1 MKCPVSS
8 SSSVP
13 LSAAAGDDDDEEW
26 TDFGGSCSCEC
37 HTPPVAS
44 GNASLTQ
51 QQQQQQQQWTGQ
63 KKESV
68 FEHCFP
74 ALRLTS
80 PALTLTK
87 ERKLLTDNDNR
98 LQ

>member
-8 SSSVP
+8 SSSMP

-37 HTPPVAS
+37 HTPPGAS
-44 GNASLTQ
+44 GNASLT
-51 QQQQQQQQWTGQ
+51 QQQQQQQWTGQ

-74 ALRLTS
+74 ALSLTS
-80 PALTLTK
+80 PALMK
-87 ERKLLTDNDNR
+87 ERKLLADNDNR

>member
-37 HTPPVAS
+37 HTPPGAS

-51 QQQQQQQQWTGQ
+51 QQQQQWTGQ
-63 KKESV
+63 KKQSV

-74 ALRLTS
+74 ALSLTS
-80 PALTLTK
+80 PALMK

>member
-37 HTPPVAS
+37 HTPPGVS
-44 GNASLTQ
+44 GNASLT
-51 QQQQQQQQWTGQ
+51 QQQQQQQWTGQ

-74 ALRLTS
+74 ALSLTS
-80 PALTLTK
+80 PALMK
-87 ERKLLTDNDNR
+87 ERKLLADNDNR